1 MKKFILCLSI
11 ILGLAA
17 TNEAKAQFTIAKD
30 TAKGVISDAG
40 GKITNSLTNTSPGAN
55 KYDWKIISTNITSAN
70 GAWYNGFGLCDNQY
84 CYDKGVLSGSTQTS
98 LDVAS
103 GTTMTMYVSY
113 GSDISAA
120 TSTGPYYAVVE
131 VAQGTNKDTTTFVF
145 NKWATGV
152 NAVATKS
159 TDNVILYPNPV
170 RDDLNIVFAG
180 MTEVKSLG
188 IYNLIGK
195 QVGSYKVNNTSASVS
210 LEGMPAGIY
219 MLRLMDG
226 QGHIV
231 AVRKFNKQ

>member
-1 MKKFILCLSI
+1 MKKFILSLSI

-17 TNEAKAQFTIAKD
+17 THEASAQFTIAKD
-30 TAKGVISDAG
+30 TAKGVISDGG
-40 GKITNSLTNTSPGAN
+40 GKISNTVTNTAPGAN
-55 KYDWKIISTNITSAN
+55 KFDWKVISTNITSTN
-70 GAWYNGFGLCDNQY
+70 GAWYTGFGLCDNQY
-84 CYDKGVLSGSTQTS
+84 CYDKGILAGTTQTT
-98 LDVAS
+98 LDVAAS
-103 GTTMTMYVSY
+103 SAMTMYISY
-113 GSDISAA
+113 GSDISGAS
-120 TSTGPYYAVVE
+120 STGPYYATVE
-131 VAQGTNKDTTTFVF
+131 VSQGTNKDTTTFIF

-159 TDNVILYPNPV
+159 ADNIVLYPNPV
-170 RDDLNIVFAG
+170 RDDLNVVFAG